1 LKKGF
6 VMLTVIMMLFFI
18 GTMLFVLTGVSNKI
32 TFQTNRAYLEAVRQ
46 NLISSGLSFAKH
58 NIEKENVKNIELD
71 IAGLGIRNA
80 QLIVTIEKITNKQAQ
95 VNVSTSCGFGSQR
108 LEDNKKYYVVP
119 DKK

>member
-1 LKKGF
+1 MKKGF

-46 NLISSGLSFAKH
+46 NMISSGLSFAKY
-58 NIEKENVKNIELD
+58 NIEKENIKNIELD
-71 IAGLGIRNA
+71 TAGLGATNA
-80 QLIVTIEKITNKQAQ
+80 QLIVTMGKITNKQA
-95 VNVSTSCGFGSQR
+95 NVDINTSCGFGSQR
-108 LEDNKKYYVVP
+108 LDDNKKYFVVP